1 MSHTLWWWSD
11 SQPVATRTRT
21 HGRQPACQPARAG
34 QTIQGKAAA
43 QMALFSLRSCAVR
56 SPTRIDDDS
65 PAEWMALGAYAEL
78 LLSAQEGRR
87 ARRSATAHAE
97 GVLLMA
103 ICEAVPG
110 SSRGDE
116 PSIAFNNG
124 GCLARGAVVTWQ
136 HAVCVLPLVE
146 GRAKRGGAALYTL
159 HFTHFRPRTPSSD
172 STRQPR
178 ILLIRKWSHLRVHI
192 SPLPPGFG

>member
-1 MSHTLWWWSD
+1 
-11 SQPVATRTRT
+11 
-21 HGRQPACQPARAG
+21 
-34 QTIQGKAAA
+34 
-43 QMALFSLRSCAVR
+43 MALFSLRSCAVR

-87 ARRSATAHAE
+87 ARRSATAHVE
-97 GVLLMA
+97 GVLMA

-124 GCLARGAVVTWQ
+124 GCRARGAVVPVPNLRPGSTRFASCRSSR
-136 HAVCVLPLVE
+136 AV
-146 GRAKRGGAALYTL
+146 RSAGAL
-159 HFTHFRPRTPSSD
+159 HFTLYTNLRRRIPSSD

-178 ILLIRKWSHLRVHI
+178 ILLIRKWSHLRVYI
-192 SPLPPGFG
+192 SHLPPGFG

>member
-1 MSHTLWWWSD
+1 M
-11 SQPVATRTRT
+11 QE
-21 HGRQPACQPARAG
+21 
-34 QTIQGKAAA
+34 KAAA
-43 QMALFSLRSCAVR
+43 QRALFTTIVR

-65 PAEWMALGAYAEL
+65 PVKWMALDAYAEL

-97 GVLLMA
+97 GVLLMV

-124 GCLARGAVVTWQ
+124 RCLA
-136 HAVCVLPLVE
+136 
-146 GRAKRGGAALYTL
+146 
-159 HFTHFRPRTPSSD
+159 
-172 STRQPR
+172 
-178 ILLIRKWSHLRVHI
+178 
-192 SPLPPGFG
+192 